1 MSTSLISQLKASN
14 NTVYDI
20 AARKFKKYD
29 TSTTCTG
36 TAAVT
41 TSGSYNHA
49 KWNVIDA
56 NITAYEPGQILVI
69 KVPVAGDG
77 TYGVGLRINTL
88 DYKPV
93 IAQTSTAIGTRYG
106 VGSYIMLMYAPD
118 VSASIYISNTKTSV
132 KGCWIV
138 LNDYDSGNDYTSI
151 KLYGK
156 FNVDTYVAKSSLIA
170 RTDNDGYRSLV
181 GSGFSDSTTATKI
194 FNTTVNFKY
203 SDNPEIFLY
212 VGDETTASGKAA
224 SESYWYSAYS
234 TIDLRKLGNCNTT
247 NVITYDNSTSTT
259 GDALPESG
267 KAKPIY
273 LEITVDPDY
282 KYWHPT
288 SRGFAVSTFTPGKFY
303 IYLGITSSTRYLMS
317 FSPTHPVF
325 YCSVANTLVPA
336 KLGAPNVYSYNG
348 TTKRTDSD
356 GTGVVLL

>member
-69 KVPVAGDG
+69 KVPVAGNG
-77 TYGVGLRINTL
+77 TYGTGLRINSL

-93 IAQTSTAIGTRYG
+93 VCQVTTMISTRYA
-106 VGSYIMLMYAPD
+106 VGAYIMLMYAPD
-118 VSASIYISNTKTSV
+118 ISANIYISNTNTSV
-132 KGCWIV
+132 KGCWVV
-138 LNDYDSGNDYTSI
+138 LNDYDSGNDYGCIRTTGTF
-151 KLYGK
+151 K
-156 FNVDTYVAKSSLIA
+156 VDTYVAKNSLVA
-170 RTDNDGYRSLV
+170 LTDTGYRSLF
-181 GSGFSDSTTATKI
+181 GTGFSDSTTATKVM
-194 FNTTVNFKY
+194 NTAVNFKY
-203 SDNPEIFLY
+203 SDNLEILFY
-212 VGDETTASGKAA
+212 AGNETTATGA
-224 SESYWYSAYS
+224 SATSTALYSAYANA
-234 TIDLRKLGNCNTT
+234 DMRKMGNANTT
-247 NVITYDNSTSTT
+247 NVIKYENSTATT
-259 GDALPESG
+259 GDAFPATYQG
-267 KAKPIY
+267 MPIY
-273 LEITVDPDY
+273 LEITIDNSY

-288 SRGFAVSTFTPGKFY
+288 TRGFAVSTFTAGKFY
-303 IYLGITSSTRYLMS
+303 VELGMSASTRYCIN
-317 FSPTHPVF
+317 FSPVHPVF
-325 YCSVANTLVPA
+325 YCPTANVLVPA